1 MKHLSSKIIY
11 LFAVCVGI
19 IVIGYI
25 VEVQT
30 REYKTKQVQDVP
42 ESVCGNASFEM
53 SAANKVFKTNC
64 AACHKIDKI
73 STAPMLRGI
82 MVGEKN
88 KQWVKLFLT
97 KEDSL
102 IKAKDSLTLT
112 VNNGEFKV
120 KHTHDYAFLSNE
132 DITYLLELM
141 K

>member
-1 MKHLSSKIIY
+1 MKHLTSKITF
-11 LFAVCVGI
+11 LFATCFGI
-19 IVIGYI
+19 IVIGCI

-30 REYKTKQVQDVP
+30 REYQTKNTKHVP

-64 AACHKIDKI
+64 AACHKIDKTSI
-73 STAPMLRGI
+73 APMLRGV

-88 KQWVKLFLT
+88 KQWVRLFLT

-112 VNNGEFKV
+112 VNNGELKV

-132 DITYLLELM
+132 DIIYLLELM